1 MSRVVLVVDDDPAFR
16 DLARRILAV
25 FGLEVAAEAGT
36 AAAALAM
43 AGALRPDAMLVDYDG
58 AWDDGYFERL
68 AQRVDTLDD
77 RPSLAEQG
85 GRLREPAERF
95 AYPRLVLSLSTVF
108 TGA

>member
-1 MSRVVLVVDDDPAFR
+1 
-16 DLARRILAV
+16 
-25 FGLEVAAEAGT
+25 
-36 AAAALAM
+36 
-43 AGALRPDAMLVDYDG
+43 
-58 AWDDGYFERL
+58 
-68 AQRVDTLDD
+68 VDTLDD